1 MTANYTNVT
10 EIGGQPISAEQLERI
25 AHRYHWAAEASR
37 GHDVIEV
44 ACGAGQGLGILKSAA
59 SSLVGGDVSPEV
71 LQAARD
77 TYGDSISLSVFSA
90 EKLPFSDNSFD
101 VVLLFEALYYV
112 PDVAAFFSEAARVL
126 RPGGRL
132 LITSAN
138 KDLFDFTPSPYSHR
152 YLGVAELAGELS
164 QHGFSPSFWG
174 YIDIRQV
181 PMRQRI
187 LRPAK
192 LIASKLGLVPKTM
205 QGKKLLKKLFFG
217 NMTVMP
223 SDLANIVFDYSPP
236 NPIVQNAANT
246 FHKVIYCEARNDSK

>member
-10 EIGGQPISAEQLERI
+10 EIGGQPISSEQLDRI
-25 AHRYHWAAEASR
+25 AHRYHWAARASQ
-37 GHDVIEV
+37 GKDVLEV
-44 ACGAGQGLGILKSAA
+44 ACGAGQGLGMLKSAA
-59 SSLVGGDVSPEV
+59 RSIVAGDVSPEV

-77 TYGDSISLSVFSA
+77 TYGDDMQLSVFSA
-90 EKLPFSDNSFD
+90 ERLPFEDDSFD
-101 VVLLFEALYYV
+101 VILLFEALYYV
-112 PDVAAFFSEAARVL
+112 PDVAAFFRESARVL

-152 YLGVAELAGELS
+152 YLGVLDLAHELA
-164 QHGFSPSFWG
+164 QHHFSPSFSG
-174 YIDIRQV
+174 YIDIRHV
-181 PMRQRI
+181 PLRQRI

-192 LIASKLGLVPKTM
+192 LVASKLGLVPKTM
-205 QGKKLLKKLFFG
+205 QGKKLLKTLFFG

-223 SDLANIVFDYSPP
+223 SDLADVALDYNPP
-236 NPIVQNAANT
+236 KPITLQTADT